1 MKKYLIISAIAL
13 SSATAITTSIQSC
26 TAVAGTSV
34 GLSVIKSILLAGID
48 KGLGIFSD
56 KNSFLGNTLIE
67 AALPNQLKEINTTLE
82 KIGFGHLVQKEKEY
96 IAQAAAFTVNV
107 SKPILVNAVNNMTSE
122 DAVKIAEGGRGA
134 ATQLLRVKTESQLI
148 AAITPKVDAKLN
160 EFGIIKTINTALNA
174 QNLLGSLLG
183 NSNTSAT
190 SGISHLASQQMVKG
204 LFYIIENYETTDK
217 NNPLNILK

>member
-1 MKKYLIISAIAL
+1 MKKYMFISAIAL
-13 SSATAITTSIQSC
+13 SSATIVTTTTQSC
-26 TAVAGTSV
+26 ATVAGTSI
-34 GLSVIKSILLAGID
+34 GLSVIKNILLAGID

-56 KNSFLGNTLIE
+56 KNSFLGNALIE

-82 KIGFGHLVQKEKEY
+82 KIGLGNLVQKEKEY
-96 IAQAAAFTVNV
+96 IAEAAAFTVNI
-107 SKPILVNAVNNMTSE
+107 SRPILENAVNNMTTE

-134 ATQLLRVKTESQLI
+134 ATQLLRAKTESQLI

-160 EFGIIKTINTALNA
+160 EYGIVKTINTALNT
-174 QNLLGSLLG
+174 QKLLGSLLG
-183 NSNTSAT
+183 DSGASAT